1 MSLKGSLATMPP
13 GDLFEWLARRGVCGS
28 AVLERGDVTRWF
40 DVDGGHLRAARSN
53 VPTEGL
59 GNLVLGR
66 GLVGQEA
73 LQAALRTQ
81 AESGAPLAATL
92 LAAGALPAPALRV
105 LHDELIRESLAEA
118 VSWTEGGFEF
128 TPGPIEVTAELDV
141 SLGIEDALPFA
152 LAEAPRRREIRRVL
166 PSDGVNLWLADR
178 EKIPADRPELDQV
191 VASVLDGRSVDQ
203 IACESASRFAAL
215 DRIAVLLE
223 AGALRL
229 ERRTRRRE
237 QPDSQLDA
245 AALAAAARG
254 RADGGDRA
262 GALELAHRAVRAAPE
277 LDELRTLYH
286 SLERALLAELGRDLL
301 ARFRVPRLLVAD
313 PDRLAA
319 LELDDVERRL
329 VARIDGRWDLLS
341 LLQVIPLRE
350 VEILMACKRLAAR
363 GIISL

>member
-13 GDLFEWLARRGVCGS
+13 GDLFEWLARRGARGTVS
-28 AVLERGDVTRWF
+28 LERGDVRRRF
-40 DVDGGHLRAARSN
+40 EVDDGTLVAARSN

-59 GNLVLGR
+59 GHLLLARDLVEE
-66 GLVGQEA
+66 VA

-81 AESGAPLAATL
+81 GSLVADL
-92 LAAGALPAPALRV
+92 LAAGAIDEPALRA
-105 LHDELIRESLAEA
+105 LEEELIRESLAEA
-118 VSWTEGGFEF
+118 VSWSEGGFEF
-128 TPGPIEVTAELDV
+128 TPGPVEVDIDV
-141 SLGIEDALPFA
+141 RVAIDDALPFA

-166 PSDGVNLWLADR
+166 PSDSVHLWVADR
-178 EKIPADRPELDQV
+178 GKVPPDRPDLEEI
-191 VASVLDGRSVDQ
+191 AARAAEGRSVDQ
-203 IACESASRFAAL
+203 IASTARSRFEAL
-215 DRIAVLLE
+215 DAIAVLLE

-237 QPDSQLDA
+237 QPDSQLEP
-245 AALAAAARG
+245 AALAQAARG
-254 RADGGDRA
+254 RAVGGDRA
-262 GALELAHRAVRAAPE
+262 GALELARRAVRGAPE
-277 LDELRTLYH
+277 RDELRTLYH
-286 SLERALLAELGRDLL
+286 SLERALLAELSRDLL
-301 ARFRVPRLLVAD
+301 GRFRVPRLLV
-313 PDRLAA
+313 PDLGA